1 MKKTFGFH
9 RPKIRLKE
17 KEMSLRWKRLLPK
30 WGLASQI
37 TFAFFGAVAL
47 GLLVRFAG
55 GSSVV
60 ASAGNLLGSLF
71 VGALKAIA
79 PLLVFTLV
87 VSAVVQHRK
96 GMNSNIRPV
105 IVLYVVGMAVAAL
118 LAVAVSFAFPSFVP
132 LNGVDVAD
140 KPIPNGFGEVLQNL
154 LLKIVTN
161 PVQAL
166 ADANYIGILAWALV
180 LGLALRAADEPTR
193 NFLQNISDAVNKV
206 MYWIIRL
213 APIGIFGLTLHAF
226 VSTGLENLAAYLH
239 VLLAIVGA
247 MAFMALVLNPLIVFF
262 AIRKNPYPLVWTCL
276 KESGLIAFV
285 IRSSVANIPVNLN
298 LCKKLGLDEETYAVT
313 IPLGATMNM
322 EGASITITILT
333 LAAVHTLGIHVDF
346 ITAFLLVIIAVIGA
360 CGASGIPGG
369 ALPLV
374 PMACSLFNI
383 SNDVAMQMVTIGL
396 IISVVQDPCGTLL
409 NSSTDVVFTAA
420 ADPVYRHREV
430 AGQVETAA

>member
-1 MKKTFGFH
+1 
-9 RPKIRLKE
+9 
-17 KEMSLRWKRLLPK
+17 MSLELKRLLPK

-87 VSAVVQHRK
+87 VSAVAQHRE

-226 VSTGLENLAAYLH
+226 VSTGLDNLAAYLH

>member
-1 MKKTFGFH
+1 
-9 RPKIRLKE
+9 
-17 KEMSLRWKRLLPK
+17 MSLELKRLLPK

-87 VSAVVQHRK
+87 VSAVAQHRE
-96 GMNSNIRPV
+96 GMNSNIRSV

-262 AIRKNPYPLVWTCL
+262 AIRKDPYPLVWTCL

>member
-1 MKKTFGFH
+1 
-9 RPKIRLKE
+9 
-17 KEMSLRWKRLLPK
+17 MSLELKRLLPK

-87 VSAVVQHRK
+87 VSAVAQHRK

-333 LAAVHTLGIHVDF
+333 LAAVHTLGIPVDF

>member
-1 MKKTFGFH
+1 
-9 RPKIRLKE
+9 
-17 KEMSLRWKRLLPK
+17 MSLRWKRLLPK

-87 VSAVVQHRK
+87 VSAVAQHRK

-193 NFLQNISDAVNKV
+193 NFLKNISDAVNKV

-226 VSTGLENLAAYLH
+226 VSTGLDNLAAYLH

-298 LCKKLGLDEETYAVT
+298 LCKKLGLNEETYAVT

-430 AGQVETAA
+430 VGQVETAA

>member
-1 MKKTFGFH
+1 
-9 RPKIRLKE
+9 
-17 KEMSLRWKRLLPK
+17 MSLELKRLLPK

-55 GSSVV
+55 GGSVV

-87 VSAVVQHRK
+87 VSAVAQHRK

>member
-1 MKKTFGFH
+1 
-9 RPKIRLKE
+9 
-17 KEMSLRWKRLLPK
+17 MSLGWKRLLPK

-87 VSAVVQHRK
+87 VSAVAQHRK

-105 IVLYVVGMAVAAL
+105 IMLYVVGMAVAAL

-180 LGLALRAADEPTR
+180 LGLALRTADEPTR

-430 AGQVETAA
+430 AGQVETAV

>member
-1 MKKTFGFH
+1 
-9 RPKIRLKE
+9 
-17 KEMSLRWKRLLPK
+17 MSLEWKRLLPK

-87 VSAVVQHRK
+87 VSAVAQHRK

-193 NFLQNISDAVNKV
+193 NFLRNISDAVNKV

-226 VSTGLENLAAYLH
+226 VSTGLDNLAAYLH
-239 VLLAIVGA
+239 VLLAVVGA

>member
-1 MKKTFGFH
+1 
-9 RPKIRLKE
+9 
-17 KEMSLRWKRLLPK
+17 MSNGLNRLLPK

-37 TFAFFGAVAL
+37 TFAFATAIVL
-47 GLLVRFAG
+47 GLLVRFTG
-55 GSSVV
+55 GGGPV
-60 ASAGNLLGSLF
+60 AAVGNFLGSLF

-87 VSAVVQHRK
+87 VSAIAQHRK
-96 GMNSNIRPV
+96 GMNSHIKPV

-118 LAVAVSFAFPSFVP
+118 LAVAVSFMFPSYVP
-132 LNGVDVAD
+132 LSGVDAAD

-154 LLKIVTN
+154 LLKVVTN
-161 PVQAL
+161 PAQAL
-166 ADANYIGILAWALV
+166 AEANYIGIVAWAVV
-180 LGLALRAADEPTR
+180 LGLALRTADDPTR
-193 NFLQNISDAVNKV
+193 NFLKNISDAVNKV
-206 MYWIIRL
+206 IYWIIRL
-213 APIGIFGLTLHAF
+213 APIGIFGLTLHTF
-226 VSTGLENLAAYLH
+226 ISTGLDNLAAYLH

-247 MAFMALVLNPLIVFF
+247 MAFMALVLDPLIVF
-262 AIRKNPYPLVWTCL
+262 AATRKNPYPLVWICL
-276 KESGLIAFV
+276 KESGLVAFV

-298 LCKKLGLDEETYAVT
+298 LCKKLGLNEETYAVT

-383 SNDVAMQMVTIGL
+383 DNDVAMQMVTIGL

-420 ADPVYRHREV
+420 ADPAYRNRGV
-430 AGQVETAA
+430 AGQAETVS

>member
-1 MKKTFGFH
+1 
-9 RPKIRLKE
+9 
-17 KEMSLRWKRLLPK
+17 MSLELKRLLPK

-87 VSAVVQHRK
+87 VSAVAQHRK

-298 LCKKLGLDEETYAVT
+298 LCKKLGLNEETYAVT

-430 AGQVETAA
+430 AGQVETAV

>member
-1 MKKTFGFH
+1 
-9 RPKIRLKE
+9 
-17 KEMSLRWKRLLPK
+17 MSLRWKRLLPK

-87 VSAVVQHRK
+87 VSAVAQHRK
-96 GMNSNIRPV
+96 GINSNIRPV

-298 LCKKLGLDEETYAVT
+298 LCKKLGLNEETYAVT

-333 LAAVHTLGIHVDF
+333 LAAVHTLGIPVDF

-430 AGQVETAA
+430 VGQVETAA

>member
-1 MKKTFGFH
+1 MF
-9 RPKIRLKE
+9 LE
-17 KEMSLRWKRLLPK
+17 LKRLLPK

-87 VSAVVQHRK
+87 VSAVAQHRK

-298 LCKKLGLDEETYAVT
+298 LCKKLGLNEETYAVT

-333 LAAVHTLGIHVDF
+333 LAAVHTLGIPVDF
-346 ITAFLLVIIAVIGA
+346 ITAFLLVSIAVIGA

>member
-1 MKKTFGFH
+1 MF
-9 RPKIRLKE
+9 
-17 KEMSLRWKRLLPK
+17 LRWKRLLPK

-87 VSAVVQHRK
+87 VSAVAQHRK

-161 PVQAL
+161 PIQAL

-226 VSTGLENLAAYLH
+226 VSTGLDNLAAYLH

-333 LAAVHTLGIHVDF
+333 LAAVHTLGIPVDF

-430 AGQVETAA
+430 AGQVETTV

>member
-1 MKKTFGFH
+1 
-9 RPKIRLKE
+9 
-17 KEMSLRWKRLLPK
+17 MSLELKRLLPK

-60 ASAGNLLGSLF
+60 TSAGNLLGSLF

-87 VSAVVQHRK
+87 VSAVAQHRK

-193 NFLQNISDAVNKV
+193 NFLKNISDAVNKV

-226 VSTGLENLAAYLH
+226 VSTGLDNLAAYLH

>member
-1 MKKTFGFH
+1 MF
-9 RPKIRLKE
+9 LE
-17 KEMSLRWKRLLPK
+17 LKRLLPK

-55 GSSVV
+55 GGSVV

-87 VSAVVQHRK
+87 VSAVAQHRK

-132 LNGVDVAD
+132 LNGVDMAD

-166 ADANYIGILAWALV
+166 SDANYIGILAWALV

-298 LCKKLGLDEETYAVT
+298 LCKKLGLNEETYAVT

-333 LAAVHTLGIHVDF
+333 LAAVHTLGIPVDF

>member
-1 MKKTFGFH
+1 
-9 RPKIRLKE
+9 
-17 KEMSLRWKRLLPK
+17 MSLELKRLLPK

-87 VSAVVQHRK
+87 VSAVAQHRK

-206 MYWIIRL
+206 IYWIIRL

-226 VSTGLENLAAYLH
+226 VSTGLDNLAAYLH

-430 AGQVETAA
+430 AGQVETAV

>member
-1 MKKTFGFH
+1 
-9 RPKIRLKE
+9 
-17 KEMSLRWKRLLPK
+17 MSLEWKRLLPK

-87 VSAVVQHRK
+87 VSAVAQHRK

-193 NFLQNISDAVNKV
+193 NFLKNISDAVNKV

-226 VSTGLENLAAYLH
+226 VSTGLDNLAAYLH

-430 AGQVETAA
+430 AGQVETAV

>member
-1 MKKTFGFH
+1 MF
-9 RPKIRLKE
+9 LE
-17 KEMSLRWKRLLPK
+17 LKRLLPK

-87 VSAVVQHRK
+87 VSAVAQHRK

-226 VSTGLENLAAYLH
+226 VSTGLDNLAAYLH

-298 LCKKLGLDEETYAVT
+298 LCKKLGLNEETYAVT

>member
-1 MKKTFGFH
+1 
-9 RPKIRLKE
+9 
-17 KEMSLRWKRLLPK
+17 MSLGWKRLLPK

-87 VSAVVQHRK
+87 VSAVARHRK

-226 VSTGLENLAAYLH
+226 VSTGLDNLAAYLH

-430 AGQVETAA
+430 VGQVETAA

>member
-1 MKKTFGFH
+1 
-9 RPKIRLKE
+9 
-17 KEMSLRWKRLLPK
+17 MSLELKRLLPK

-87 VSAVVQHRK
+87 VSAVAQHRE

-298 LCKKLGLDEETYAVT
+298 LCKKLGLNEETYAVT

>member
-1 MKKTFGFH
+1 
-9 RPKIRLKE
+9 
-17 KEMSLRWKRLLPK
+17 MSLGWKRLLPK

-60 ASAGNLLGSLF
+60 ASTGNLLGSLF
-71 VGALKAIA
+71 VGALKASA

-87 VSAVVQHRK
+87 VSAVAQHRK

-161 PVQAL
+161 PIQAL

-298 LCKKLGLDEETYAVT
+298 LCKKLGLNEETYAVT

-333 LAAVHTLGIHVDF
+333 LAAVHTLGIPVDF

>member
-1 MKKTFGFH
+1 
-9 RPKIRLKE
+9 
-17 KEMSLRWKRLLPK
+17 MSLELKRLLPK

-87 VSAVVQHRK
+87 VSAVAQHRK

-154 LLKIVTN
+154 LLKIVIN

-193 NFLQNISDAVNKV
+193 NFLKNISDAVNKV

-298 LCKKLGLDEETYAVT
+298 LCKKLGLNEETYAVT

-333 LAAVHTLGIHVDF
+333 LAAVHTLGIPVDF

>member
-1 MKKTFGFH
+1 
-9 RPKIRLKE
+9 
-17 KEMSLRWKRLLPK
+17 MSLGWKRLLPK

-87 VSAVVQHRK
+87 VSAVAQHRK

-161 PVQAL
+161 PIQAL

-430 AGQVETAA
+430 AGQVETAV

>member
-1 MKKTFGFH
+1 
-9 RPKIRLKE
+9 
-17 KEMSLRWKRLLPK
+17 MSLGWKWFLPK

-87 VSAVVQHRK
+87 VSAVAQHRK

-140 KPIPNGFGEVLQNL
+140 KPIQNGFGEVLQNL

>member
-1 MKKTFGFH
+1 
-9 RPKIRLKE
+9 
-17 KEMSLRWKRLLPK
+17 MSLGWKRLLPK

-60 ASAGNLLGSLF
+60 ASTGNLLGSLF

-87 VSAVVQHRK
+87 VSAVAQHRK

-132 LNGVDVAD
+132 LNGVDMAD

-298 LCKKLGLDEETYAVT
+298 LCKKLGLNEETYAVT

-333 LAAVHTLGIHVDF
+333 LAAVHTLGIPVDF

-430 AGQVETAA
+430 AGQVETAV

>member
-1 MKKTFGFH
+1 
-9 RPKIRLKE
+9 
-17 KEMSLRWKRLLPK
+17 MSLELKRLLPK

-87 VSAVVQHRK
+87 VSAVARHRK
-96 GMNSNIRPV
+96 GINSNIRPV

-298 LCKKLGLDEETYAVT
+298 LCKKLGLNEETYAVT

-333 LAAVHTLGIHVDF
+333 LAAVHTLGIPADF

>member
-1 MKKTFGFH
+1 
-9 RPKIRLKE
+9 
-17 KEMSLRWKRLLPK
+17 MSLGWKRLFPK

-87 VSAVVQHRK
+87 VSAVAQHRK

-193 NFLQNISDAVNKV
+193 NFLRNISDAVNKV

-226 VSTGLENLAAYLH
+226 VSTGLDNLAAYLH

-298 LCKKLGLDEETYAVT
+298 LCKKLGLNEETYAVT

>member
-1 MKKTFGFH
+1 
-9 RPKIRLKE
+9 
-17 KEMSLRWKRLLPK
+17 MSLGWKRLLPK

-60 ASAGNLLGSLF
+60 ASVGNLLGSLF

-132 LNGVDVAD
+132 LNGVDVSD

-161 PVQAL
+161 PIQAL

-226 VSTGLENLAAYLH
+226 VSTGLDNLAAYLH

-333 LAAVHTLGIHVDF
+333 LAAVHTLGISVDF

-430 AGQVETAA
+430 VGQVETAA

>member
-1 MKKTFGFH
+1 
-9 RPKIRLKE
+9 
-17 KEMSLRWKRLLPK
+17 MSLGWKRLLPK

-87 VSAVVQHRK
+87 VSAVAQHRK

-105 IVLYVVGMAVAAL
+105 IMLYVVGMAVAAL

-180 LGLALRAADEPTR
+180 LGLALRTADEPTR

-226 VSTGLENLAAYLH
+226 VSTGLDNLAAYLH

-430 AGQVETAA
+430 AGQVETAV

>member
-1 MKKTFGFH
+1 
-9 RPKIRLKE
+9 
-17 KEMSLRWKRLLPK
+17 MSLELKRLLPK

-60 ASAGNLLGSLF
+60 ASAGHLLGSLF

-87 VSAVVQHRK
+87 VSAVAQHRK

-193 NFLQNISDAVNKV
+193 NFLRNISDAVNKV

-333 LAAVHTLGIHVDF
+333 LAAVHTLGIPVDF

>member
-1 MKKTFGFH
+1 
-9 RPKIRLKE
+9 
-17 KEMSLRWKRLLPK
+17 MSLGWKRLLPK

-87 VSAVVQHRK
+87 VSAVAQHRK

-161 PVQAL
+161 PIQAL

-226 VSTGLENLAAYLH
+226 VSTGLDNLAAYLH

>member
-1 MKKTFGFH
+1 
-9 RPKIRLKE
+9 
-17 KEMSLRWKRLLPK
+17 MSLELKRLLPK

-87 VSAVVQHRK
+87 VSAVAQHRK

-226 VSTGLENLAAYLH
+226 VSTGLDNLAAYLH

-333 LAAVHTLGIHVDF
+333 LAAVHTLGIPVDF

-420 ADPVYRHREV
+420 ADPVYRYSEV
-430 AGQVETAA
+430 AGQVETAV

>member
-1 MKKTFGFH
+1 
-9 RPKIRLKE
+9 
-17 KEMSLRWKRLLPK
+17 MSLRWKRLLPK

-87 VSAVVQHRK
+87 VSAVAQHRK

-105 IVLYVVGMAVAAL
+105 IMLYVVGMAVAAL

-180 LGLALRAADEPTR
+180 LGLALRTADEPTR

>member
-1 MKKTFGFH
+1 
-9 RPKIRLKE
+9 
-17 KEMSLRWKRLLPK
+17 MSLELKRLLPK

-87 VSAVVQHRK
+87 VSAVAQHRK

-193 NFLQNISDAVNKV
+193 NFLKNISDAVNKV

-298 LCKKLGLDEETYAVT
+298 LCKKLGLNEETYAVT

-333 LAAVHTLGIHVDF
+333 LAAVHTLGIPVDF

>member
-1 MKKTFGFH
+1 
-9 RPKIRLKE
+9 
-17 KEMSLRWKRLLPK
+17 MSLRWKRLLPK

-87 VSAVVQHRK
+87 VSAVAQHRK

-193 NFLQNISDAVNKV
+193 NFLQDISDAVNKV

-226 VSTGLENLAAYLH
+226 VSTGLDNLAAYLH

-333 LAAVHTLGIHVDF
+333 LAAVHTLGIPVDF

>member
-1 MKKTFGFH
+1 
-9 RPKIRLKE
+9 
-17 KEMSLRWKRLLPK
+17 MSLELKRLLPK

-87 VSAVVQHRK
+87 VSAVAQHRE

-118 LAVAVSFAFPSFVP
+118 LAVAISFAFPSFVP
-132 LNGVDVAD
+132 LNGVHVAD

-333 LAAVHTLGIHVDF
+333 LAAVHTLGIPVDF

>member
-1 MKKTFGFH
+1 MF
-9 RPKIRLKE
+9 LE
-17 KEMSLRWKRLLPK
+17 LKRLLPK

-87 VSAVVQHRK
+87 VSAVAQHRK

-161 PVQAL
+161 PIQAL

-193 NFLQNISDAVNKV
+193 NFLKNISDAVNKV

-298 LCKKLGLDEETYAVT
+298 LCKKLGLNEETYAVT

-430 AGQVETAA
+430 AGQEETAA

>member
-1 MKKTFGFH
+1 
-9 RPKIRLKE
+9 
-17 KEMSLRWKRLLPK
+17 MSLELKRLLPK

-87 VSAVVQHRK
+87 VSAVAQHRE

-132 LNGVDVAD
+132 LNGVDMAD

-226 VSTGLENLAAYLH
+226 VSTGLDNLAAYLH

-298 LCKKLGLDEETYAVT
+298 LCKKLGLNEETYAVT

-333 LAAVHTLGIHVDF
+333 LAAVHTLGIPVDF

>member
-1 MKKTFGFH
+1 
-9 RPKIRLKE
+9 
-17 KEMSLRWKRLLPK
+17 MSLRWKRLLPK

-87 VSAVVQHRK
+87 VSAVAQHRK

-298 LCKKLGLDEETYAVT
+298 LCKKLGLNEETYAVT

-430 AGQVETAA
+430 AGQVETAV